1 MIKRRLLTS
10 FNHIPFFTIEA
21 VKQLYSVENL
31 SEGSIQT
38 TLYRWVK
45 AGHIIQLKKGTY
57 MTRQFFEL
65 HRKDEGFS
73 PAISA
78 ILIPQSYVSLEFV
91 LQRHAIL
98 SEVTYPVTAVTFKH
112 ARIIENKL
120 GTFSYRNIKDALY
133 TGFDIHEYMGIPYSQ
148 AKLSKALFDYL
159 YLRPLPRNWLPS
171 DFNLAEE
178 LRLNIDDFSEQ
189 DQTRFSEFV
198 EISKSKKMQN
208 ILKNLRNT
216 VWQH

>member
-1 MIKRRLLTS
+1 MKKEILSAFDK
-10 FNHIPFFTIEA
+10 IPFFTTEA
-21 VKQLYSVENL
+21 VKQLYGVEVYPKD
-31 SEGSIQT
+31 SIKKA
-38 TLYRWVK
+38 LYRWMK

-65 HRKDEGFS
+65 HRTDEGFS

-78 ILIPQSYVSLEFV
+78 ILIPQSYISLEFV
-91 LQRHAIL
+91 LQRYAIL

-120 GTFSYRNIKDALY
+120 GTFSYRNIKDVLY
-133 TGFDIHEYMGIPYSQ
+133 TGFDIHEFMGIPYSQ

-159 YLRPLPRNWLPS
+159 YLRPLPRTWLPS

-178 LRLNIDDFSEQ
+178 LRLNIEEISEQ
-189 DQTRFSEFV
+189 DQMQFSEFV
-198 EISKSKKMQN
+198 ELSKSRKMQN
-208 ILKNLRNT
+208 ILRNLRST
-216 VWQH
+216 VWRH